1 MAFFVAGE
9 TESLSNF
16 FLLFDG
22 YLSFKNKQ
30 LAVSGRK
37 RHPNPNG
44 GPFFL
49 FPKRARVIGVGV
61 MLSG

>member
-30 LAVSGRK
+30 LAISGRK
-37 RHPNPNG
+37 QHPNPNG
-44 GPFFL
+44 GPGRFP
-49 FPKRARVIGVGV
+49 PKRARVIGVGV
-61 MLSG
+61 MFSG